1 MQFLGLNLSISVPF
15 SPQLTRVEFRKYPR
29 TRIRAIKT
37 RRNKSNNC
45 NAIYRN
51 GEGEGRG
58 KEVYGK
64 IHSPG
69 IRPYDLAISC
79 RAINSICLPRYPL
92 RTNHWYTY
100 MWKIRHMLTCIKH
113 TLTCNATTHFE
124 YYEFHYFFLSI
135 SFFFFFLNIQT
146 ILCIKKKKKNIQTIK
161 LVKIILN
168 RKIAI
173 WERNFFFYWFCNN
186 I

>member
-1 MQFLGLNLSISVPF
+1 MNLFPKIIDIESFSHLVRMLFNMEEHVKFAISLGLNLSISVPF
-15 SPQLTRVEFRKYPR
+15 SPQLTRVEFRKYSR

-79 RAINSICLPRYPL
+79 RAINSICLLRYPL
-92 RTNHWYTY
+92 RTNHWY
-100 MWKIRHMLTCIKH
+100 IRERYAICWHASNIRSLV
-113 TLTCNATTHFE
+113 CNATTHFQ
-124 YYEFHYFFLSI
+124 YCVFHCFFLSI
-135 SFFFFFLNIQT
+135 SFFFFLNNQA
-146 ILCIKKKKKNIQTIK
+146 ILYIY
-161 LVKIILN
+161 
-168 RKIAI
+168 
-173 WERNFFFYWFCNN
+173 F
-186 I
+186 

>member
-69 IRPYDLAISC
+69 IRLYDLAISC
-79 RAINSICLPRYPL
+79 RAINSICLLRYPL
-92 RTNHWYTY
+92 RTNHWY
-100 MWKIRHMLTCIKH
+100 IRILVYVKNTPYADMRSLV
-113 TLTCNATTHFE
+113 CNATTHFE
-124 YYEFHYFFLSI
+124 YCVFHCFFLSI
-135 SFFFFFLNIQT
+135 SFFLNSQA
-146 ILCIKKKKKNIQTIK
+146 ILYIYI
-161 LVKIILN
+161 
-168 RKIAI
+168 
-173 WERNFFFYWFCNN
+173 
-186 I
+186 

>member
-1 MQFLGLNLSISVPF
+1 MIDKSFSHLVSSVIQYRETCKICNFWGLNLSISVPF
-15 SPQLTRVEFRKYPR
+15 SPQLTRVEFRKYPP
-29 TRIRAIKT
+29 TRAIKT

-92 RTNHWYTY
+92 RTNHW
-100 MWKIRHMLTCIKH
+100 
-113 TLTCNATTHFE
+113 
-124 YYEFHYFFLSI
+124 
-135 SFFFFFLNIQT
+135 
-146 ILCIKKKKKNIQTIK
+146 
-161 LVKIILN
+161 
-168 RKIAI
+168 
-173 WERNFFFYWFCNN
+173 
-186 I
+186 